1 MRWYF
6 LFFLVSGFCSLVY
19 EIVWLRLAMADFGVT
34 TPLVS
39 IVLSTYM
46 AGLGLGCAGAGR
58 LLRRP
63 DASGE
68 RGTAATPLR
77 LYALAELLIGVA
89 GVAVRPE
96 LVVGHHLLQKIAAA
110 TDLGSVGHYAG
121 AALWICLTLLPW
133 CACMG
138 ATFPLAMAAI
148 QKSFPRQSEQSFSYL
163 YLANVLGAVLGTLIP
178 AFVLIELLGFRKTLY
193 VAASFNALL
202 AACAFALS
210 FTLSP
215 SQPVITER
223 SAPPPAKLVAA
234 QPRATT
240 LLWLLFLTGLISLGM
255 EIVWIRL
262 FTPYLGNLVY
272 AFATILALYLMATFL
287 GSQRYRSL
295 VCRGAFPQGKWVWVV
310 TGLLALLPLIGADP
324 RLPQLKGL
332 GGGAL
337 RVAVSVFPFSAAIG
351 FLTPML
357 VDRYSGGEPDR
368 AGKAYAVNILGC
380 ILGPLVAGFLLLPW
394 MGELGSLVSL
404 TLPLLV
410 IGGVVAWGQNSA
422 AARVPILGSAKAL
435 FAVVVLLSLL
445 LTWGAQPFEERFPHR
460 LVRRDHTATV
470 IAIGEGWER
479 RLLVNGIGMTSLTPI
494 TKMMAHLPLAFLA
507 TPPRSGLVIAF
518 GMGTSFRSMLS
529 WGIPT
534 TAVELVPSVP
544 AVFSYYHADGPAL
557 LQSPLARMVIDDGR
571 RFLERSAEHYDVIIV
586 DPPPPVRAAG
596 SSLLYSREF
605 YAIVK
610 KRLTPGG
617 ILQQWLPGGDPETRA
632 SVARALKESF
642 PYVRVF
648 PSFLGWG
655 YHFLASLQPIP
666 GASAADLAARFPPAA
681 RADLTE
687 WGPFPTAEQQL
698 EAVLGREI
706 SLDSVIALAPGAPAL
721 EDDRPLNEYFLLR
734 RLAAFLAS
742 TRP

>member
-6 LFFLVSGFCSLVY
+6 LFFLISGFCSLVY
-19 EIVWLRLAMADFGVT
+19 EIVWLRLAMAQFGVT

-39 IVLSTYM
+39 IVLSIYM

-58 LLRRP
+58 LLRYF
-63 DASGE
+63 E
-68 RGTAATPLR
+68 RARAVTPLR

-89 GVAVRPE
+89 GLAVRPE
-96 LVVGHHLLQKIAAA
+96 LAIGHNLLQKIAAA
-110 TDLGSVGHYAG
+110 TELGSLGHYAG
-121 AALWICLTLLPW
+121 AGLWISLTLLPW

-148 QKSFPRQSEQSFSYL
+148 QKSFPDESEQSFSYL

-193 VAASFNALL
+193 VAAGFNALL
-202 AACAFALS
+202 AASALALS
-210 FTLSP
+210 FSLAP
-215 SQPVITER
+215 SR
-223 SAPPPAKLVAA
+223 SAATESPAPQPGKGEPA
-234 QPRATT
+234 QPRPAT

-272 AFATILALYLMATFL
+272 AFATILALYLLATFL

-295 VCRGAFPQGKWVWVV
+295 VRRRAFPQGNWVWVI

-357 VDRYSGGEPDR
+357 VDRYSGGEPGR

-394 MGELGSLVSL
+394 MGELGSLASL

-410 IGGVVAWGQNSA
+410 VGGVAALRRDSSA
-422 AARVPILGSAKAL
+422 ERVLVLGSAKAL
-435 FAVVVLLSLL
+435 YAVVVLLSLL
-445 LTWGAQPFEERFPHR
+445 LAWAAQTYEERFPKR

-470 IAIGEGWER
+470 IAIGEGRER
-479 RLLVNGIGMTSLTPI
+479 RLLVNGIGMTALTPI
-494 TKMMAHLPLAFLA
+494 TKMMAHLPLAFLPA
-507 TPPRSGLVIAF
+507 PPRRGLVIAF
-518 GMGTSFRSMLS
+518 GMGTSFRSLLS

-544 AVFSYYHADGPAL
+544 AVFGYYHPDGPAL
-557 LQSPLARMVIDDGR
+557 LHSPLAQMVIDDGR
-571 RFLERSAEHYDVIIV
+571 RYLERSAELYDVIIV

-617 ILQQWLPGGDPETRA
+617 ILQQWLPGGDPKTRA

-648 PSFLGWG
+648 PSFQGWG
-655 YHFLASLQPIP
+655 YHFLASLQPLAA
-666 GASAADLAARFPPAA
+666 ASASDLAARTPPGAQN
-681 RADLTE
+681 DLTE
-687 WGPFPTAEQQL
+687 WGPFPTAEQQF

-734 RLAAFLAS
+734 RFRAFLA
-742 TRP
+742 TMRP